1 MTTLPATVFGLK
13 DRGQLRAGAFADVLI
28 FDLAK
33 VNDAATYEKPHQLA
47 EGMTDIIVNGE
58 LARRNGTVHDRAG
71 RPRAAAGAAVALV
84 LAGSRSQDLPGR
96 RARER
101 RT

>member
-33 VNDAATYEKPHQLA
+33 VNDAATYDKPHQLS
-47 EGMTDIIVNGE
+47 EGFDDIIVNGE
-58 LARRNGTVHDRAG
+58 LARRNGTFTTALAG
-71 RPRAAAGAAVALV
+71 PRAAARAQVTTL
-84 LAGSRSQDLPGR
+84 SRVPGR
-96 RARER
+96 RSSCPQHRFDI
-101 RT
+101 